1 MAPFLQLFQWTSM
14 HSTRMVVVGTARWK
28 IDQHW
33 QRVAPSQGMI
43 FQRIQTLH
51 VGFSRPLLH
60 YKSCH
65 ECSSIWIILMMCTPV
80 AGSDKNPGLRQSSV
94 WHHYFFSSSAMHDG
108 ILFLV
113 SDYRIDNTLSI
124 VGNFE
129 SAIQGI
135 IIPTTHSGS
144 VYSPLNCV

>member
-1 MAPFLQLFQWTSM
+1 
-14 HSTRMVVVGTARWK
+14 
-28 IDQHW
+28 
-33 QRVAPSQGMI
+33 
-43 FQRIQTLH
+43 
-51 VGFSRPLLH
+51 
-60 YKSCH
+60 
-65 ECSSIWIILMMCTPV
+65 
-80 AGSDKNPGLRQSSV
+80 
-94 WHHYFFSSSAMHDG
+94 MHDG

-113 SDYRIDNTLSI
+113 SDHRIDNTLSI